1 MKKENVFF
9 VVTIL
14 AAVVLAF
21 LLVVPLWNY
30 LLIAFLLAYLLNPVR
45 IWLQKRI
52 SNRSLSAFV
61 LILAILLLIILPAV
75 FFASMLIQE
84 IRTGLSFVAETSG
97 GYDVLGRLEAY
108 FRQWTG
114 RSVDLHMYKNVLLH
128 QVRDYLLR
136 AAPNVVGSVAGMAL
150 GLPIMFFVLYYLF
163 KGTGR
168 NIERVRNLI
177 PLAPNLK
184 DQLINEVRNVT
195 SAVVYGQ
202 VMTAIVQGTLGGL
215 GFLIFGVASPIFWGT
230 VMILL
235 SFLPLLGTAIVWGP
249 ACVYLLL
256 SGETFR
262 GIALL
267 VYNVVVVA
275 NVDNFLKP
283 RLISGKSNIHPTT
296 VLLGVFGGLGLFG
309 FLGLFL
315 GPLILALLITL
326 IRFYEEEYLKEQ
338 APLEGTPGAS
348 VE

>member
-1 MKKENVFF
+1 MNKENVFF
-9 VVTIL
+9 VATIL
-14 AAVVLAF
+14 AVLTLAF
-21 LLVVPLWNY
+21 LLVAPLWNY
-30 LLIAFLLAYLLNPVR
+30 LLVALLLAYLLNPVR
-45 IWLQKRI
+45 VWLQKRMN
-52 SNRSLSAFV
+52 NRSLSALV
-61 LILAILLLIILPAV
+61 LILAILLLIILPVV
-75 FFASMLIQE
+75 FIASMLIQE
-84 IRTGLSFVAETSG
+84 IRSGLSFVAETTG

-108 FRQWTG
+108 FHQWTG
-114 RSVDLHMYKNVLLH
+114 RSVDLHLYRNELLR
-128 QVRDYLLR
+128 QIRDYLLR

-150 GLPIMFFVLYYLF
+150 GLTIMFFVLYYLF

-168 NIERVRNLI
+168 NVERVRNLI

-195 SAVVYGQ
+195 SAVVFGQ
-202 VMTAIVQGTLGGL
+202 VMTAIIQGTLGGL

-249 ACVYLLL
+249 ACIYLLL

-262 GIALL
+262 GIAFL

-283 RLISGKSNIHPTT
+283 RLISGKSNIHPVT
-296 VLLGVFGGLGLFG
+296 VMLGVFGGLELFG

-326 IRFYEEEYLKEQ
+326 VRFYEKEYLGRQ
-338 APLEGTPGAS
+338 IPAD
-348 VE
+348 